1 MKQHLIESM
10 FTGPGSSIFEVKD
23 INKIP
28 KRIKESFDSL
38 PEKQQLSEQV
48 SLSTPEKEKIKKI
61 LKENNI
67 PETTINN
74 IINNT
79 PNSKRL
85 WRFPISKIND
95 ANHLNYN
102 GRAYTRKLW
111 ENVLNNQSNVWKGR
125 CGLSDHPSEDKSPSF
140 KDQSILWLDAEID
153 DTCLDKESGLPYV
166 FGYGVFVGPY
176 GKMAEEILD
185 YGGGIG
191 FSSSGWGDF
200 LSDKC
205 TVDPDTYEIERLADM
220 VLDPSQGVYGDVNN
234 VIENIQPKSGP
245 IKESLE
251 KRKDNNKIN
260 NKLMENGSMVIDKVN
275 ANIYVGFYENQL
287 SNIKKVKSSEV
298 RLEEATTMV
307 NEMKSLFDEEWLES
321 EEGKKAKSIITE
333 AEEIISNGVKK
344 ISELSKVI
352 DNTNLSPNEISEKLS
367 KFDSNSIEL
376 SEAKKLVKDAL
387 KELDKS
393 KLESKVLRERL
404 EDLSYSS
411 EADQSSYK
419 KKMVL
424 LKRKTE
430 SLNKTLENA
439 KKIINSLKLREKKLI
454 KDKKYLLM
462 SLNEKSIKIRSL
474 EKKYSLLEHKFKKE
488 VYTNN
493 RLNSQLLEAEDK
505 NKVYRMHY
513 RNASKN
519 YAQLKNEIDSFTE
532 SQTSTKHYVGNYIP
546 EELRENESIML
557 YLHDLERSLPESIT
571 PGLREKILN
580 CKTLKEAQNVLLKNL
595 DKLYE
600 EDEDIE
606 MESGSEGADESFSE
620 DSEMGMEEA
629 GDEGS
634 EVDQLLESWNK

>member
-23 INKIP
+23 INKVP
-28 KRIKESFDSL
+28 KKIKESFDRL
-38 PEKQQLSEQV
+38 PEKQSLNEG
-48 SLSTPEKEKIKKI
+48 SLSSSEKEKIKKI

-67 PETTINN
+67 PENVINN
-74 IINNT
+74 ISNN
-79 PNSKRL
+79 NSKRL

-153 DTCLDKESGLPYV
+153 DTCIDKDSGLPYV

-220 VLDPSQGVYGDVNN
+220 VLDPSQGVYGNANN
-234 VIENIQPKSGP
+234 VIENIQPKTP

-251 KRKDNNKIN
+251 KINEENNNKN
-260 NKLMENGSMVIDKVN
+260 KFNKLMENGNMVIDKVN

-287 SNIKKVKSSEV
+287 NTIKGIKSSEK

-321 EEGKKAKSIITE
+321 KEGQRAKSIINE
-333 AEEIISNGVKK
+333 AEELISNGVKK
-344 ISELSKVI
+344 ISDLSKVI

-376 SEAKKLVKDAL
+376 SEAKKLVKDVL

-393 KLESKVLRERL
+393 KLESKVLREKL
-404 EDLSYSS
+404 EDLSYNS
-411 EADQSSYK
+411 EVDESSYK
-419 KKMVL
+419 KKIL
-424 LKRKTE
+424 ILKRKTE

-439 KKIINSLKLREKKLI
+439 KKIINSLKLKEKKLI
-454 KDKKYLLM
+454 KDRKYLLM
-462 SLNEKSIKIRSL
+462 SLDEKSMKIRSL
-474 EKKYSLLEHKFKKE
+474 EKKYALLENKFKKE
-488 VYTNN
+488 SYINN
-493 RLNSQLLEAEDK
+493 RLNSQLSEAEEK

-519 YAQLKNEIDSFTE
+519 YAQLKNEMDSFTE
-532 SQTSTKHYVGNYIP
+532 SQTSTKHYVGEYMP
-546 EELRENESIML
+546 EELREDDSIKL

-571 PGLREKILN
+571 PTLKEKILN

-600 EDEDIE
+600 DEDIE
-606 MESGSEGADESFSE
+606 MESDAGDEDFSE
-620 DSEMGMEEA
+620 DSTADIEG

-634 EVDQLLESWNK
+634 EVDALIESWK

>member
-23 INKIP
+23 MNKVP
-28 KRIKESFDSL
+28 KKIKESFDRL
-38 PEKQQLSEQV
+38 PEKQPLNENLLS
-48 SLSTPEKEKIKKI
+48 SSEKEKIKKI

-67 PETTINN
+67 PENVINN
-74 IINNT
+74 ISNN
-79 PNSKRL
+79 NSKRL

-111 ENVLNNQSNVWKGR
+111 ENVLNSQSNVWKGR

-153 DTCLDKESGLPYV
+153 DTCIDKDSGLPYV

-220 VLDPSQGVYGDVNN
+220 VLDPSQGVYGNANN
-234 VIENIQPKSGP
+234 VIENIQPKTP

-251 KRKDNNKIN
+251 KINEENNNKNKIN
-260 NKLMENGSMVIDKVN
+260 KFMENGNMVIDKVN

-287 SNIKKVKSSEV
+287 NTIKGIKSSEK

-321 EEGKKAKSIITE
+321 KEGQRAKSIINE
-333 AEEIISNGVKK
+333 AEELISNGVKK
-344 ISELSKVI
+344 ISDLSKVI

-376 SEAKKLVKDAL
+376 SEAKKLVKHVL

-393 KLESKVLRERL
+393 ELESKVLREKL
-404 EDLSYSS
+404 EDLSYHS
-411 EADQSSYK
+411 EIDESSYK
-419 KKMVL
+419 KKILV

-439 KKIINSLKLREKKLI
+439 KRIINSLKLREKKLI
-454 KDKKYLLM
+454 KDRKYLLM
-462 SLNEKSIKIRSL
+462 SLDEKSIKIRSL
-474 EKKYSLLEHKFKKE
+474 EKKYALLENKFKKE
-488 VYTNN
+488 SYINN
-493 RLNSQLLEAEDK
+493 RLNSQLSEAEEK
-505 NKVYRMHY
+505 NHIYRMHY

-519 YAQLKNEIDSFTE
+519 YAQLKNEMDSYTE
-532 SQTSTKHYVGNYIP
+532 SQTSTKHYVGEYMP
-546 EELRENESIML
+546 EELREDDSIKL
-557 YLHDLERSLPESIT
+557 YLRDLERSLPESIT
-571 PGLREKILN
+571 PTLKEKILN

-600 EDEDIE
+600 DEDIE
-606 MESGSEGADESFSE
+606 MESDAGDEDFSE
-620 DSEMGMEEA
+620 DSTADIEG

-634 EVDQLLESWNK
+634 EVDELIESWNR

>member
-23 INKIP
+23 INKVP
-28 KRIKESFDSL
+28 KKIKESFDRL
-38 PEKQQLSEQV
+38 PEKQSLNEG
-48 SLSTPEKEKIKKI
+48 SLSSSEKEKIKKI

-67 PETTINN
+67 PENVINN
-74 IINNT
+74 ISNN
-79 PNSKRL
+79 NSKRL

-153 DTCLDKESGLPYV
+153 DTCIDKDSGLPYV

-220 VLDPSQGVYGDVNN
+220 VLDPSQGVYGNANN
-234 VIENIQPKSGP
+234 VIENIQPKTP

-251 KRKDNNKIN
+251 KINEENNNKN
-260 NKLMENGSMVIDKVN
+260 KFNKLMENGNMVIDKVN

-287 SNIKKVKSSEV
+287 NTIKGIKSSEK

-321 EEGKKAKSIITE
+321 KEGQRAKSIINE
-333 AEEIISNGVKK
+333 AEELISNGVKK
-344 ISELSKVI
+344 ISDLSKVI

-376 SEAKKLVKDAL
+376 SEAKKLVKDVL

-393 KLESKVLRERL
+393 KLESKVLREKL
-404 EDLSYSS
+404 EDLSYNS
-411 EADQSSYK
+411 EVDESSYK
-419 KKMVL
+419 KKIL
-424 LKRKTE
+424 ILKRKTE

-439 KKIINSLKLREKKLI
+439 KKIINSLKLKEKKII
-454 KDKKYLLM
+454 KDRK
-462 SLNEKSIKIRSL
+462 
-474 EKKYSLLEHKFKKE
+474 
-488 VYTNN
+488 
-493 RLNSQLLEAEDK
+493 
-505 NKVYRMHY
+505 
-513 RNASKN
+513 
-519 YAQLKNEIDSFTE
+519 
-532 SQTSTKHYVGNYIP
+532 
-546 EELRENESIML
+546 
-557 YLHDLERSLPESIT
+557 
-571 PGLREKILN
+571 
-580 CKTLKEAQNVLLKNL
+580 
-595 DKLYE
+595 
-600 EDEDIE
+600 
-606 MESGSEGADESFSE
+606 
-620 DSEMGMEEA
+620 
-629 GDEGS
+629 
-634 EVDQLLESWNK
+634 